1 MMMMM
6 IVYSDDDNDDE
17 YEYDDGG
24 WRDDS
29 MRAVPAQYVIF
40 SMADSATGLKPCAP
54 LTYSH

>member
-1 MMMMM
+1 MMMM